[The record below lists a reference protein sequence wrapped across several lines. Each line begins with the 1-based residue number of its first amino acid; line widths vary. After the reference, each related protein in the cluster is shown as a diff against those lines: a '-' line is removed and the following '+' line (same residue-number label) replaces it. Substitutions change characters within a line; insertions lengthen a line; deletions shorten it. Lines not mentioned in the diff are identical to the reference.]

1 MSVIVVVKKNGKVA
15 IASDSMIIESDD
27 ICVPGNLRNGPSK
40 IHSINKSYVGI
51 TGDMAHHLVLKS
63 IIKKYNDNLCFE
75 NSDQIFETLL
85 LLHEIL
91 KEDYFLLEETQNS
104 LSYEG
109 SQIQG
114 VVCSSSGIFSFHED
128 RIVTEYTKFWASGS
142 GMEVALGALSIAYD
156 CFDNAEE
163 IARKAVSATCN
174 LKDSCGEPI
183 ESFSIVINETE

>member
-1 MSVIVVVKKNGKVA
+1 MVI
-15 IASDSMIIESDD
+15 ETDD

-40 IHSINKSYVGI
+40 IHSINNSYVGI

-63 IIKKYNDNLCFE
+63 IIKKYNEKLCFGDA
-75 NSDQIFETLL
+75 SQIFETLL

-91 KEDYFLLEETQNS
+91 KDEYYLLAETRNS

-114 VVCSSSGIFSFHED
+114 VVCNSSGIFSFHED
-128 RIVTEYTKFWASGS
+128 RIVTEYNKFWASGS

-156 CFDNAEE
+156 CFEDAED
-163 IARKAVSATCN
+163 IAIKAVAATCN

-183 ESFSIVINETE
+183 ESFSIMIDDFNSGANNT